1 VKTRAE
7 ERRAAGVSRR
17 DGARAL
23 HKFRE
28 NAMKSGFVMWAG
40 AAALALVASLGWS
53 DLAAAQQ
60 PPVRVRGTVEKLDGN
75 LLVVKQRDGTLA
87 NVKLADNFRVLG
99 LVKIALSDIK
109 PGAYVGVSSVPQAD
123 GSLKALHVHQFL
135 DAMRGVAEGH
145 RPYDLA
151 PRSMMT
157 NATLAQVMAVTGGQ
171 TLILKYKDGEQKVLV
186 AADTPVVGYAPGDKA
201 ELKPGAQIIIM
212 AAQKQPDGSLTAANV
227 SVGRGLTPP
236 M

>member
-1 VKTRAE
+1 MNIGLV
-7 ERRAAGVSRR
+7 RRVG
-17 DGARAL
+17 
-23 HKFRE
+23 
-28 NAMKSGFVMWAG
+28 
-40 AAALALVASLGWS
+40 AALALAFAASIGWA
-53 DLAAAQQ
+53 DFAAAQQ

-75 LLVVKQRDGTLA
+75 LLVVKGRDGSTI

-99 LVKIALSDIK
+99 LVKISLADIK

-123 GSLKALHVHQFL
+123 GSLRALHVHQFL
-135 DAMRGVAEGH
+135 EAMRGVAEGH
-145 RPYDLA
+145 RPYDVA

-157 NATLAQVMAVTGGQ
+157 NATLAEVAGTAGGQ
-171 TLILKYKDGEQKVLV
+171 KLVLKYKDGTQDIVV
-186 AADTPVVGYAPGDKA
+186 APDTPVVSYVPGDKA

-212 AAQKQPDGSLTAANV
+212 AAQKQPDGTLSATNV

>member
-1 VKTRAE
+1 VE
-7 ERRAAGVSRR
+7 ERRTGGVFRR
-17 DGARAL
+17 DGARAP
-23 HKFRE
+23 HKSRE
-28 NAMKSGFVMWAG
+28 DAMKSGLVQWAG
-40 AAALALVASLGWS
+40 AVALALAASIGWS
-53 DLAAAQQ
+53 DFAAAQQ

-99 LVKIALSDIK
+99 LVKIALADIK

-123 GSLKALHVHQFL
+123 GSLKALHVHQFP

-145 RPYDLA
+145 RPWDNA
-151 PRSMMT
+151 PRAMMT
-157 NATLAQVMAVTGGQ
+157 NAALAEVAAVSGGQ
-171 TLILKYKDGEQKVLV
+171 TLVLKYKGGEQKILV
-186 AADTPVVGYAPGDKA
+186 PSDAVILGYVPGDKA